1 MKLGDIAEIRSGR
14 TFKSGVPESDTP
26 THSVIQLRDFDK
38 DEDQRPIM
46 WEQLNKT
53 DLSNSKV
60 DSSLKVNDVLIVAKG
75 TVKKSIYLSSV
86 PKNIVANQHFFIIS
100 AKPSSTLS
108 QQFLAYYLNSSDAQ
122 RWMLD
127 NSGGSYQSTL
137 SKKTLSELPFPKI
150 SDSEQKLIVEA
161 ADSVRTEI
169 QLHQLLIKGRLQEM
183 DAVFGNLW
191 KTLA

>member
-1 MKLGDIAEIRSGR
+1 MKLGEIADIRSGR
-14 TFKSGVPESDTP
+14 TFKNGIPESDTP
-26 THSVIQLRDFDK
+26 SHSVIQLRDFDK
-38 DEDQRPIM
+38 DEDQRPIK

-60 DSSLKVNDVLIVAKG
+60 DSSLKVDDILIVAKG
-75 TVKKSIYLSSV
+75 PVKKAIYLSSV

-100 AKPSSTLS
+100 AKANSTFS

-122 RWMLD
+122 RWLYD

-137 SKKTLSELPFPKI
+137 SKKILSELPIPKI
-150 SDSEQKLIVEA
+150 NEEQQKLIVET

-169 QLHQLLIKGRLQEM
+169 QLHQLLIKDRLQEM
-183 DAVFGNLW
+183 DAVFSNLW

>member
-1 MKLGDIAEIRSGR
+1 MKLGEIAEIRSGR
-14 TFKSGVPESDTP
+14 TFKNGVPESDAP

-38 DEDQRPIM
+38 DEDQRPIK
-46 WEQLNKT
+46 WDQLNKT

-60 DSSLKVNDVLIVAKG
+60 DSSLKVDDILIVAKG
-75 TVKKSIYLSSV
+75 PIKKAIYLSSV

-100 AKPSSTLS
+100 AKANSTLS
-108 QQFLAYYLNSSDAQ
+108 QQFLAYYLNSSDTQ

-127 NSGGSYQSTL
+127 NSSGSYQSTL
-137 SKKTLSELPFPKI
+137 SKKTLSELPIPNV

-169 QLHQLLIKGRLQEM
+169 QLHQLLIKGRQQEM
-183 DAVFGNLW
+183 DAVFVNLW
-191 KTLA
+191 KNLS

>member
-1 MKLGDIAEIRSGR
+1 MKLGEIAEIRSGR
-14 TFKSGVPESDTP
+14 TFKNGVPESDAP

-38 DEDQRPIM
+38 DEDQRPIK

-60 DSSLKVNDVLIVAKG
+60 DSSLKVDDILIVAKG
-75 TVKKSIYLSSV
+75 PIKKAIYLSSV
-86 PKNIVANQHFFIIS
+86 SQNIVANQHFFIIS
-100 AKPSSTLS
+100 AKVNSTLS
-108 QQFLAYYLNSSDAQ
+108 QQFLAYYLNSSEAQ

-137 SKKTLSELPFPKI
+137 SKKILSELPIPNI
-150 SDSEQKLIVEA
+150 GENEQKLIVKA

-169 QLHQLLIKGRLQEM
+169 QLHQLLIKGRQQEM

>member
-1 MKLGDIAEIRSGR
+1 MKLGEIAEIRSGR
-14 TFKSGVPESDTP
+14 TFKNGVPESDVP

-38 DEDQRPIM
+38 DEDQRPIK

-60 DSSLKVNDVLIVAKG
+60 DSSLKIDDILIVAKG
-75 TVKKSIYLSSV
+75 PIKKAIYLSSV

-100 AKPSSTLS
+100 AKADSTFS
-108 QQFLAYYLNSSDAQ
+108 QQFLAYYLNSSEAQ

-137 SKKTLSELPFPKI
+137 SKKILSELPIPYT
-150 SDSEQKLIVEA
+150 SESKQKLIVEA

-169 QLHQLLIKGRLQEM
+169 QLHQLLIKSRQQEM
-183 DAVFGNLW
+183 DTVFGNLL